1 MASIIRVKRSTGTI
15 APASLNF
22 GELGLTVGVGTHG
35 NGGGRLFVGDF
46 SNNSLIVGGRY
57 YTDLLGIAPGLVAG
71 QTNPTT
77 PANGFVAILDQNRK
91 VDQWNVDNIRID
103 GNIISSTNTDGH
115 INLDPDGTGEIII
128 PDDTFLTFGT
138 SQDSKIEYDENGTDK
153 LTFTGADIRINI
165 DTQSTDKDTGALII
179 EGGVG
184 IEKNLFVGGNFSLT
198 GVTTIS
204 GTTESTNKDTGC
216 LVLEGGLGVEKNLN
230 IGGVM
235 AISGTTES
243 TNKDTGCLVLEGG
256 LGVEKNVNLGGNL
269 GVTGNATINGNTTFG
284 DASTDVTTITGRL
297 DVDNLRL
304 DGNTFSSTT
313 GDITIDS
320 AGGTVSIS
328 DNTAITG
335 ALTVTGDITAFFTS
349 DQRLKDNVKPI
360 DDPLSKVL
368 SISGNTYNWN
378 EKSNKE
384 GNDVGVIAQEV
395 EKILP
400 EAVITRDNGYL
411 AVDYHKIVPLLIEAI
426 KELSQ
431 KVSDLENKLNK

>member
-1 MASIIRVKRSTGTI
+1 MT
-15 APASLNF
+15 
-22 GELGLTVGVGTHG
+22 
-35 NGGGRLFVGDF
+35 
-46 SNNSLIVGGRY
+46 
-57 YTDLLGIAPGLVAG
+57 LL
-71 QTNPTT
+71 
-77 PANGFVAILDQNRK
+77 
-91 VDQWNVDNIRID
+91 
-103 GNIISSTNTDGH
+103 
-115 INLDPDGTGEIII
+115 
-128 PDDTFLTFGT
+128 
-138 SQDSKIEYDENGTDK
+138 
-153 LTFTGADIRINI
+153 
-165 DTQSTDKDTGALII
+165 
-179 EGGVG
+179 
-184 IEKNLFVGGNFSLT
+184 
-198 GVTTIS
+198 
-204 GTTESTNKDTGC
+204 
-216 LVLEGGLGVEKNLN
+216 
-230 IGGVM
+230 
-235 AISGTTES
+235 GTTES

>member
-1 MASIIRVKRSTGTI
+1 MNRQLILNNNLRVTGTAEI
-15 APASLNF
+15 RDVTESTSCTTGALIVA
-22 GELGLTVGVGTHG
+22 GGVGISK
-35 NGGGRLFVGDF
+35 RLNVCGDVKF
-46 SNNSLIVGGRY
+46 NS
-57 YTDLLGIAPGLVAG
+57 T
-71 QTNPTT
+71 
-77 PANGFVAILDQNRK
+77 
-91 VDQWNVDNIRID
+91 
-103 GNIISSTNTDGH
+103 
-115 INLDPDGTGEIII
+115 
-128 PDDTFLTFGT
+128 
-138 SQDSKIEYDENGTDK
+138 
-153 LTFTGADIRINI
+153 
-165 DTQSTDKDTGALII
+165 TQSTDKDTGALII

-184 IEKNLFVGGNFSLT
+184 IEKNL
-198 GVTTIS
+198 
-204 GTTESTNKDTGC
+204 
-216 LVLEGGLGVEKNLN
+216 N

-235 AISGTTES
+235 TLLGTTES